1 MTYFKKMV
9 YLTLPTVIIVNI
21 AVYIYALEI
30 GNLML
35 WASIIGFAIL
45 LLCDYTIDNS
55 KNKTNSDSNLLDDE
69 EIFLD
74 TKKINPI
81 KNIINAHQNLKFF
94 RWHL

>member
-55 KNKTNSDSNLLDDE
+55 KNKILS
-69 EIFLD
+69 
-74 TKKINPI
+74 
-81 KNIINAHQNLKFF
+81 
-94 RWHL
+94 